1 MQALGG
7 TSSSRDVFQGALPGA
22 DCVHVFWIAGMSCDG
37 CTVAMT
43 GASNPSVERLLRGA
57 LPGLPRVVLHHPF
70 FSASAGR
77 EFLEPFRQ
85 AVRGELGAPYM
96 IVLEG
101 SATDDLRA
109 GDGYWSALG
118 SGNPAD
124 PEADAVDG
132 VLQPLRSM
140 DWVTALAPG
149 AVAAVAVGTC
159 AAWGGVPAAAGNPM
173 GAQSLSDLLGGDYR
187 STLGLPVVT
196 IPGCAPVGDN
206 IIETLAAVILY
217 LRGLGPPPGLDE
229 LGRPEWL
236 FSETV
241 HRRCVKAGFYE
252 EGVFARAHGDEGC
265 LIELGC
271 WGAVVQCNIT
281 TRGAISGL
289 GGCMNVG
296 GACNG
301 CTMPGFPDAFSFSA
315 ERTAEERAGS
325 HQPAKPSTAWSL
337 SADAVGL
344 QRLPVVNAPVDRGA
358 LLDIAAASTTTRV
371 WTFNDLT
378 VQGLSG
384 LDPAAG
390 ETYAWGFWSDR
401 NRQDA
406 AVTEQVSSESGAS
419 EGIGRPALSGR

>member
-7 TSSSRDVFQGALPGA
+7 TPSGRDVVQGVPPGV

-43 GASNPSVERLLRGA
+43 GASNPSIERLLRGA

-70 FSASAGR
+70 FAAGAGG

-85 AVRGELGAPYM
+85 AVRGELDEPYM

-101 SATDDLRA
+101 SATDDLKA
-109 GDGYWSALG
+109 GEGYWSALG
-118 SGNPAD
+118 TGSPAD
-124 PEADAVDG
+124 AAAGRVDG
-132 VLQPLRSM
+132 VLQPVRSM
-140 DWVTALAPG
+140 EWVTALAPG

-159 AAWGGVPAAAGNPM
+159 ASWGGVPAAAGNPM
-173 GAQSLSDLLGGDYR
+173 GAQSLSDLLGSDYR
-187 STLGLPVVT
+187 STTGLPVIT

-206 IIETLAAVILY
+206 IVETLAAVILY
-217 LRGLGPPPGLDE
+217 LRGFGPPPGLDE

-301 CTMPGFPDAFSFSA
+301 CTMPGFPDAFSYSA
-315 ERTAEERAGS
+315 ERTAEQRAGPRA
-325 HQPAKPSTAWSL
+325 PATAATAWSL

-344 QRLPVVNAPVDRGA
+344 HRLPVVNAPVDRGA
-358 LLDIAAASTTTRV
+358 LLDIAATTATVRV
-371 WTFNDLT
+371 WTF
-378 VQGLSG
+378 
-384 LDPAAG
+384 LDAPSPALRGPHPDDDDAF
-390 ETYAWGFWSDR
+390 AWSFWSDR
-401 NRQDA
+401 NTQDA
-406 AVTEQVSSESGAS
+406 AVTEQVSSEPGAS
-419 EGIGRPALSGR
+419 RANGRPALSGR